1 MENNADISASTILIN
16 DSLNRAE
23 AVLQDLLIFSLE
35 EIKNN
40 PSSEEKI
47 LSLWSESITDL
58 GNFFF
63 RECQKVNNKR
73 LYKHVVRSLMF
84 KR

>member
-1 MENNADISASTILIN
+1 MENNADISANAILIN

-63 RECQKVNNKR
+63 QECQKVNNKR
-73 LYKHVVRSLMF
+73 LYKHVMRSLMF

>member
-1 MENNADISASTILIN
+1 MENNTGISTNAILIN
-16 DSLNRAE
+16 DSLNKAE
-23 AVLQDLLIFSLE
+23 AVLQDLLLFSLE

-47 LSLWSESITDL
+47 LSLWSESMVDL

-63 RECQKVNNKR
+63 QECERIDNKR
-73 LYKHVVRSLMF
+73 LYKRIVRSLIF
-84 KR
+84 KH